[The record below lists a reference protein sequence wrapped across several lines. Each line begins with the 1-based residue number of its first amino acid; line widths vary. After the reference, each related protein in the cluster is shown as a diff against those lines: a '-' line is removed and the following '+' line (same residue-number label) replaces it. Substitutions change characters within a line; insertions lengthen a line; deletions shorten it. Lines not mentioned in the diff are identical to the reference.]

1 MTTIGMFDNLIYLY
15 ENNLTRAIAVT
26 VGLLIIIG
34 MLLWISII
42 DIQKHYIK
50 FKYMLIASSSI
61 IIIPFIASFF
71 CGCILLKWCILGS
84 FILWFAFL
92 FWNIV
97 KNNDKFVGKADID
110 LLSALFS
117 ETIMFSV
124 WQFIVNEEYPDLYII
139 KTWYSLF
146 TYLLIGGIFY
156 VILYLLIFTYKKI
169 IKKQKLMQ
177 MIKETKVPVIPM
189 FLPACIMMSYIFMT
203 S

>member
-1 MTTIGMFDNLIYLY
+1 MFDNLIYLY

-71 CGCILLKWCILGS
+71 CGCKLLKWCILGS

-169 IKKQKLMQ
+169 VKKQKLIQ

>member
-1 MTTIGMFDNLIYLY
+1 MFDNLIYLY

-26 VGLLIIIG
+26 IGLLIIIG
-34 MLLWISII
+34 MLLWVSII

-71 CGCILLKWCILGS
+71 CGCKLLKWCILGS

-169 IKKQKLMQ
+169 VKKQKLIQ

-189 FLPACIMMSYIFMT
+189 FLPACVMMSYIFMT

>member
-1 MTTIGMFDNLIYLY
+1 MFDNLIYLY

-26 VGLLIIIG
+26 IGLLIIIG

-71 CGCILLKWCILGS
+71 CGCKLLKWCILCS

-92 FWNIV
+92 FCNIV

-117 ETIMFSV
+117 ETVMFSV
-124 WQFIVNEEYPDLYII
+124 WQFIVNKEYPDLYII

-169 IKKQKLMQ
+169 VKKQKLIQ

>member
-1 MTTIGMFDNLIYLY
+1 MFDNLIYLY

-34 MLLWISII
+34 MLLWVSII

-50 FKYMLIASSSI
+50 FKCMLIASSSI

-71 CGCILLKWCILGS
+71 CGCKLLKWCILGS

-169 IKKQKLMQ
+169 VKKQKLMQ